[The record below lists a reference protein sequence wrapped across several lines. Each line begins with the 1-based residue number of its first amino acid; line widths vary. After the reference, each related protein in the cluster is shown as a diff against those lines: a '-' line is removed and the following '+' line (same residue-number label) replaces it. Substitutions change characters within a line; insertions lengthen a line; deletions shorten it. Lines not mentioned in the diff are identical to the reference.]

1 MISYLNVEQYC
12 QDLETISDSDLEA
25 LSSSNSEVQVIEKY
39 EKYLVL
45 KIQYDDYEEVMD
57 IAAALC
63 HLLLLNHFFSFSIGY
78 QGLENQLDEDA
89 VDEFLDSAA

>member
-1 MISYLNVEQYC
+1 MISYLNVEQYS
-12 QDLETISDSDLEA
+12 QDLEAILDSDLES
-25 LSSSNSEVQVIEKY
+25 LSSSNSEVQVIERY

-63 HLLLLNHFFSFSIGY
+63 RLLLLNQFFSFSVSY
-78 QGLENQLDEDA
+78 QGPENQLDEDT
-89 VDEFLDSAA
+89 VDEFLDSAP

>member
-39 EKYLVL
+39 ESHY
-45 KIQYDDYEEVMD
+45 
-57 IAAALC
+57 
-63 HLLLLNHFFSFSIGY
+63 
-78 QGLENQLDEDA
+78 
-89 VDEFLDSAA
+89 